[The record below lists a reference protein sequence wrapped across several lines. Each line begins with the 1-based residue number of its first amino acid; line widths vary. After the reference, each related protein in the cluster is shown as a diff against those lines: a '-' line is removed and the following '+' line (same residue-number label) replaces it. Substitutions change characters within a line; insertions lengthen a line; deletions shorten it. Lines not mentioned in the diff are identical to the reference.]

1 MSNGLYGK
9 IEDCIC
15 KVDKEISLH
24 KQNMK
29 AEGDIETLSYIKE
42 QLENMKKYMSP
53 QKYMPTYDYA
63 IKDSLWNYLELA
75 EDLFDV
81 YDLYLKLK

>member
-1 MSNGLYGK
+1 MSKGLYDKIDDCINK
-9 IEDCIC
+9 IE
-15 KVDKEISLH
+15 KEINLH
-24 KQNMK
+24 KHNLK
-29 AEGDIETLSYIKE
+29 AEGDIETLCYIKE

-53 QKYMPTYDYA
+53 QNYMPTYDYI
-63 IKDSLWNYLELA
+63 IKDSLWDYLKLA